1 MWRSAPG
8 LSREK
13 GVMTKSSRN
22 GQGGG
27 RSGGFDGRQ
36 GGAGRGRPS
45 GRPPGRGG
53 SRGAA
58 PPSAGLWFYGTHA
71 VNAALANPARYV
83 HEVRATRGALEALPP
98 GLAAAAPVRI
108 AVDGEEI
115 ARLLPPGA
123 VHQGIAARV
132 EPLEDVSLGEA
143 LDPPAGLAIMLDQVS
158 DPQNAGAIFRT
169 AAAFGAR
176 AVIQQDRNSA
186 PVTGVVAKAAAGAL
200 ELVADVRVTNLSQA
214 IRTAQDLGWRV
225 VGLAGEAQDSLSAV
239 LDATPTL
246 LVLGAE
252 GRGLR
257 ELVGRSCD
265 TLGRIEIAAQMESLN
280 VSVAA
285 GIALAFAAQAQG
297 GIAAGHRA
305 ALPASTSA
313 S

>member
-1 MWRSAPG
+1 MWRSAAG

-22 GQGGG
+22 GHSGG
-27 RSGGFDGRQ
+27 RTGGFDGRQ

-45 GRPPGRGG
+45 GRPQGRGG
-53 SRGAA
+53 GRGAA

-98 GLAAAAPVRI
+98 GLAAAAPVRV

-123 VHQGIAARV
+123 VHQGIAVRV

-225 VGLAGEAQDSLSAV
+225 VGLAGEAQASLPDV

-265 TLGRIEIAAQMESLN
+265 SLGRIEIAPQMESLN

-297 GIAAGHRA
+297 GVAAGHIA
-305 ALPASTSA
+305 ALQASSSA